1 MQITFYETR
10 LFLENLSLE
19 FNKIWHGNALENRQ
33 LEYSTLAK
41 EILDIPLNLQQVPSV
56 KLFFK

>member
-19 FNKIWHGNALENRQ
+19 FHKIWHGNALGNKK
-33 LEYSTLAK
+33 LEYSTLAE
-41 EILDIPLNLQQVPSV
+41 EILYIP
-56 KLFFK
+56 